1 MDGKCY
7 KNCIHGHG
15 SPKETEAVTL
25 VLNILESQT
34 EMVYDGMIGTVPST
48 VGLVIQKG
56 SKRTGAIITIIFLNV
71 STTC

>member
-1 MDGKCY
+1 MLQKLYSWSWITKRDRSC
-7 KNCIHGHG
+7 HSG
-15 SPKETEAVTL
+15 SEHSGIT
-25 VLNILESQT
+25 T